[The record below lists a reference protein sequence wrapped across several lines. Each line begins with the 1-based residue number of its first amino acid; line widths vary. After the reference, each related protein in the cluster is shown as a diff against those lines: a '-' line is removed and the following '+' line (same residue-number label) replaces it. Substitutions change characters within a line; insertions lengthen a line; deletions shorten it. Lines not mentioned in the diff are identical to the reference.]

1 MCLKRTV
8 TNFKIVR
15 CLMRQSF
22 QSFIKLPRPLKIP
35 EKCQRKTPLNSWS
48 ILCPSR
54 PFTFAERFLKLF
66 ILKLQSYGYIY
77 IYINIYLKS
86 TASLSYVLFLRYMYE
101 DGRTIG
107 QFRMIKIHTLFHAER
122 NKTKEVNHSWL
133 NLNASSLTWNAPQ
146 HRCQVWIFKKYS
158 KLAYHV

>member
-8 TNFKIVR
+8 ANFKIVH

-22 QSFIKLPRPLKIP
+22 YSFIKLPRPLEIP

-77 IYINIYLKS
+77 IKIYIWK
-86 TASLSYVLFLRYMYE
+86 VRLRWVMFYFKVHVRGWS
-101 DGRTIG
+101 D
-107 QFRMIKIHTLFHAER
+107 QFRIIKIHTLFHAER